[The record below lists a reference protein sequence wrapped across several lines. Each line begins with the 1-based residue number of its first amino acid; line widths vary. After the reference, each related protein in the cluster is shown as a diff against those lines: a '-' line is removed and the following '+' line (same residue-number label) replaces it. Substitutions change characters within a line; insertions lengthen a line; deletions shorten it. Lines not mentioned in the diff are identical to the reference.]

1 MKTKTYD
8 VLGMHCIGCSMGIQ
22 KLLKKTKGID
32 DVQVRLSESKID
44 VTYDEQIVNDT
55 LVIETV
61 GRLGYKAVATQS

>member
-8 VLGMHCIGCSMGIQ
+8 VPGMHCIGCSMGIQ

-32 DVQVRLSESKID
+32 DVQVRLLESKID
-44 VTYDEQIVNDT
+44 VTYDETLINDKT
-55 LVIETV
+55 VIDTV